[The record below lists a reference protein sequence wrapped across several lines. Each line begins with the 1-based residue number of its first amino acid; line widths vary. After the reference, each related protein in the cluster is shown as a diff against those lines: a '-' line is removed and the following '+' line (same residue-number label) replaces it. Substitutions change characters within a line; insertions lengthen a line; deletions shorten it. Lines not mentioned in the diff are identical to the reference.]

1 MTALR
6 SDATIEVRPA
16 SRTTLRAVRAGER
29 KVAVRPDRSARILR
43 AVPTPGSA
51 DTAPA
56 RRVVASRP
64 VERVATVPVVARAQR
79 AGAARAVRGAAPAR
93 SVAQQRSRMNARQR
107 NVLAGLAV
115 AAVAIF
121 AFALAIFLYAALG
134 VGPQAGAVTTV
145 MAGDSLWSIASAMGS
160 GLPTEQVVRD
170 IMSLNALDG
179 THIEAGAQLLLPAY

>member
-16 SRTTLRAVRAGER
+16 SRPTLRAVRAGER
-29 KVAVRPDRSARILR
+29 KVAVRPDRPARILR

-56 RRVVASRP
+56 RRVVAPRP
-64 VERVATVPVVARAQR
+64 VERVATVPVVAR

>member
-16 SRTTLRAVRAGER
+16 SRPTLRAVRAGER

-64 VERVATVPVVARAQR
+64 VERVATVPVVARAR
-79 AGAARAVRGAAPAR
+79 RV
-93 SVAQQRSRMNARQR
+93 
-107 NVLAGLAV
+107 
-115 AAVAIF
+115 
-121 AFALAIFLYAALG
+121 
-134 VGPQAGAVTTV
+134 
-145 MAGDSLWSIASAMGS
+145 
-160 GLPTEQVVRD
+160 
-170 IMSLNALDG
+170 
-179 THIEAGAQLLLPAY
+179 

>member
-1 MTALR
+1 
-6 SDATIEVRPA
+6 
-16 SRTTLRAVRAGER
+16 
-29 KVAVRPDRSARILR
+29 
-43 AVPTPGSA
+43 
-51 DTAPA
+51 
-56 RRVVASRP
+56 
-64 VERVATVPVVARAQR
+64 
-79 AGAARAVRGAAPAR
+79 
-93 SVAQQRSRMNARQR
+93 MNARQR

-121 AFALAIFLYAALG
+121 AFALAIFLYAVLG